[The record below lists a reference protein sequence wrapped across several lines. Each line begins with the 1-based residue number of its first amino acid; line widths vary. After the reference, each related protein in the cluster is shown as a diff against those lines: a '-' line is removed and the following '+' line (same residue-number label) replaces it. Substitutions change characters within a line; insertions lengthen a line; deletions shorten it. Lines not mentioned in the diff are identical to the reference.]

1 MANPRQPP
9 DPYKLADP
17 NHPPVGSPAEQGSSD
32 AGRTRGS
39 RSGFGGICTW
49 AERLLAWWK
58 MQSEQ
63 HKSKGDP

>member
-17 NHPPVGSPAEQGSSD
+17 NLLDAGSLAVQGGSD
-32 AGRTRGS
+32 AGRTRAS
-39 RSGFGGICTW
+39 RNGFGGFCTW